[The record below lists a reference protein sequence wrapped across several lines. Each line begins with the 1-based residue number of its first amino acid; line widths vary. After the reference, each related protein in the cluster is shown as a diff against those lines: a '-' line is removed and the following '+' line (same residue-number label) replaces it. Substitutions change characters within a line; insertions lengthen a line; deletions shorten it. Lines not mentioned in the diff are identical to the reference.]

1 MMPEDL
7 RDSDAQPQHR
17 GTPHAPEPRDIN
29 TWARNA
35 KYVVLAIGFSWTV
48 FQLWIAS
55 PLPFALGFG
64 VFNSIEIRGL
74 HLAFALTL
82 CFLLYTAHPKQPR
95 PLHSW
100 DVLWAGLGALSAGY
114 LFIFAD
120 PLSERSGIYHQYEII
135 LAGIGLAL
143 LLMATRRCLGWPL
156 VLLAGAALLYALW
169 GPWMP
174 EIIRHG
180 GVSLERLLTFQWL
193 ADNGVFGIPIGVAA
207 EFVFLFVLF
216 GALLE
221 RAGASSFFLDLAYG
235 LVGRFRGGPAK
246 GAILASGMT
255 GMISG
260 SSIANVATT
269 GAFTI
274 PAMRRSGLSAE
285 KAGAIEVAASVNG
298 QIMPPIMGAAAF
310 IMAGLTGLP
319 YLDIVKAAFLPAVIS
334 YLALFWIAHLEA
346 LKLGLCPLSGPDIP
360 QLKATLRN
368 GGVHLIPLAVLI
380 YLLVVSQQSAASA
393 VFYACL
399 TTAALMIIQAAR
411 AGHVSTAGLAIA
423 AAFIQAARNM
433 TAISIAVAAA
443 GIIVGVI
450 ALTGLGGAMLQVVES
465 IAGDNLYLLLILTA
479 VICIILGMGLPTTA
493 NYLVVAS
500 LMAPI
505 LVTLGGASGLTFS
518 LLAAHM
524 YVFYFGLMADVTPPV
539 GLAAYA
545 ASSISRGDPLKTG
558 VQAFAYSIRTAIL
571 PLAFIFNAQL
581 LLMDIESWS
590 QAITVFLAALI
601 AVLAVSCVLQNWLR
615 TRLRI
620 WESALLLLAALFLLV
635 PNVILGSFFTDSRPF
650 DMRMA
655 TTTAFTMTPDQP
667 VTLAVLRVTPFGD
680 RHLRFVLTPQQDG
693 EGLQALGLK
702 TFGEINRHGQPIL
715 VVEDLDPQSPAE
727 RAGLDYGDEIEAI
740 SQRMGAP
747 PPRPWAYGCGLLIL
761 AVVGFSQARHGA
773 WRRKKNGKPQNHPLF

>member
-1 MMPEDL
+1 M
-7 RDSDAQPQHR
+7 
-17 GTPHAPEPRDIN
+17 TPLGRAPSQGQRISQAPEPRAIN
-29 TWARNA
+29 TLAQNAR
-35 KYVVLAIGFSWTV
+35 YGVWVLGFSWAV
-48 FQLWIAS
+48 FQLWVAS

-82 CFLLYTAHPKQPR
+82 CFLLYTAHPKRPR
-95 PLHSW
+95 PLNLW
-100 DVLWAGLGALSAGY
+100 DGLWAGLGALSAGY

-120 PLSERSGIYHQYEII
+120 PLSERSGVYHFYEII
-135 LAGIGLAL
+135 LAGIGLVI

-156 VLLAGAALLYALW
+156 VLLAAAALAYALL

-174 EIIRHG
+174 EMIRHG
-180 GVSLERLLTFQWL
+180 GVSLERLLAFQWL
-193 ADNGVFGIPIGVAA
+193 GDNGVFGIPIGVAA

-274 PAMRRSGLSAE
+274 PAMRRSGLPAE

-346 LKLGLCPLSGPDIP
+346 LKLGLRPLSGPDIP
-360 QLKATLRN
+360 HLKTTLRH
-368 GGVHLIPLAVLI
+368 GGFHLIPLAVLI
-380 YLLVVSQQSAASA
+380 YLLVVAQQSAASA

-399 TTAALMIIQAAR
+399 TTAALMVIQAAR
-411 AGHVSTAGLAIA
+411 SGSLWAAGYEIA

-433 TAISIAVAAA
+433 TAISVAVAAA

-450 ALTGLGGAMLQVVES
+450 ALTGLGGAMLQVVET
-465 IAGDNLYLLLILTA
+465 IAGDHLFLLLIFTA
-479 VICIILGMGLPTTA
+479 LICILLGMGLPTTA

-505 LVTLGGASGLTFS
+505 LVTLGAASGLTFS

-545 ASSISRGDPLKTG
+545 AASISRGEPLKTG
-558 VQAFAYSIRTAIL
+558 VQAFTYSIRTAIL

-581 LLMDIESWS
+581 LLLDIESWP
-590 QAITVFLAALI
+590 QAVTVFIAALI
-601 AVLAVSCVLQNWLR
+601 AILAVSCVLQNWLR

-620 WESALLLLAALFLLV
+620 WESALLLLGAVLLLV
-635 PNVILGSFFTDSRPF
+635 PNIMLEHVFADHRRLDLS
-650 DMRMA
+650 MA
-655 TTTAFTMTPDQP
+655 TATALTPGQP
-667 VTLAVLRVTPFGD
+667 VTMEVVRVTPFGD
-680 RHLRFVLTPQQDG
+680 RRLQFILTPQQ
-693 EGLQALGLK
+693 EGPGLEALGVK
-702 TFGEINRHGQPIL
+702 TFGEINQHGEPIL
-715 VVEDLDPQSPAE
+715 VVEDLTPRSPAE

-740 SQRMGAP
+740 SQRVGDLP
-747 PPRPWAYGCGLLIL
+747 SRFWAYGCGLLIL
-761 AVVGFSQARHGA
+761 AVVGLSQSRHAALHAMQDKKAAR
-773 WRRKKNGKPQNHPLF
+773 

>member
-1 MMPEDL
+1 MPHSSTLSEHK
-7 RDSDAQPQHR
+7 AAPQ
-17 GTPHAPEPRDIN
+17 APEPRAIN
-29 TWARNA
+29 TLAQNA
-35 KYVVLAIGFSWTV
+35 KCAVLAIGFSWTV

-55 PLPFALGFG
+55 PLPFTFGFG
-64 VFNSIEIRGL
+64 VLNSIEIRGL
-74 HLAFALTL
+74 HLAFALAL

-95 PLHSW
+95 PLNLRDS
-100 DVLWAGLGALSAGY
+100 LWAGLGALSAGY
-114 LFIFAD
+114 LFVFAD
-120 PLSERSGIYHQYEII
+120 PLSERSGVYHPYEII
-135 LAGIGLAL
+135 LAGTGITTVLI
-143 LLMATRRCLGWPL
+143 ATRRCLGWPL
-156 VLLAGAALLYALW
+156 VLLAGSALAYALL

-180 GVSLERLLTFQWL
+180 GVSPERLLTFQWL
-193 ADNGVFGIPIGVAA
+193 GENGIFGIPIGVAA

-221 RAGASSFFLDLAYG
+221 RAGASSFSLDLAYG

-274 PAMRRSGLSAE
+274 PAMRQSGLPPE

-319 YLDIVKAAFLPAVIS
+319 YLDIIKAAFLPAVIS

-346 LKLGLCPLSGPDIP
+346 LKLGLKPLSGPDIP

-368 GGVHLIPLAVLI
+368 GGIHLVPLAVLI
-380 YLLVVSQQSAASA
+380 YLLVVAQQSAASA

-399 TTAALMIIQAAR
+399 TTAGLMVIQAAR
-411 AGHVSTAGLAIA
+411 SGHIETAGSAIA

-433 TAISIAVAAA
+433 TAISVAVAAA

-450 ALTGLGGAMLQVVES
+450 ALTGLGGAMLQVIETIS
-465 IAGDNLYLLLILTA
+465 GDNLYLLLILTA

-500 LMAPI
+500 LMAPV

-545 ASSISRGDPLKTG
+545 AASISRGDPLKTG
-558 VQAFAYSIRTAIL
+558 IQAFAYSIRTAIL

-581 LLMDIESWS
+581 LLMDIESWP
-590 QAITVFLAALI
+590 QAITVFFAALVAI
-601 AVLAVSCVLQNWLR
+601 LAVSCVLQNWLR
-615 TRLRI
+615 TRLRV
-620 WESALLLLAALFLLV
+620 WESALLLLGATLLLV
-635 PNVILGSFFTDSRPF
+635 PNVLLDHFFGHNRSL

-655 TTTAFTMTPDQP
+655 ATTPFVVAPDQP
-667 VTLAVLRVTPFGD
+667 VTLEVLRTTPFGE
-680 RHLRFVLTPQQDG
+680 RHLQFIVTSQQ
-693 EGLQALGLK
+693 EGSGLNALGLE
-702 TFGEINRHGQPIL
+702 TFDTLNQKGQPIL
-715 VVEDLDPQSPAE
+715 VVEDLTPHSPAE

-740 SQRMGAP
+740 TQRAEPLP
-747 PPRPWAYGCGLLIL
+747 PQPWAYAGGLLIL
-761 AVVGFSQARHGA
+761 ALVGFSQSCRQ
-773 WRRKKNGKPQNHPLF
+773 KKNGK